1 MEAIIFFIIPLTIFI
16 FLKIL
21 IWTDVDAIAV
31 DTLKF
36 KHGIDN
42 YKKGDFKSC
51 IDYFDAAIL
60 QNPKSCVAF
69 YYRGL
74 ANMQLKNLHS
84 ALFNFEKASN
94 ISHELPDI
102 YYQSALLY
110 YEIEE
115 YEKALL
121 KLNFLSRLYR
131 NSHVEIYELRSKVY
145 TKLNNPILAMVD
157 KQKAENIKKTTS

>member
-1 MEAIIFFIIPLTIFI
+1 MEALIFFIIPLIIFI
-16 FLKIL
+16 FFKIL
-21 IWTDVDAIAV
+21 IWKDVDKIEV

-36 KHGIDN
+36 KIGIDY
-42 YKKGDFKSC
+42 YKNGNIEKC
-51 IDYFDAAIL
+51 IEYFDAMVI

-74 ANMQLKNLHS
+74 ANIQLKNVHS

-94 ISHELPDI
+94 LSYELPDI

-110 YEIEE
+110 YELEE
-115 YEKALL
+115 YEKALI

-131 NSHVEIYELRSKVY
+131 NSHEEIYELRSKVY
-145 TKLNNPILAMVD
+145 TKLNNPILAAVD
-157 KQKAENIKKTTS
+157 KQKAENILKMS